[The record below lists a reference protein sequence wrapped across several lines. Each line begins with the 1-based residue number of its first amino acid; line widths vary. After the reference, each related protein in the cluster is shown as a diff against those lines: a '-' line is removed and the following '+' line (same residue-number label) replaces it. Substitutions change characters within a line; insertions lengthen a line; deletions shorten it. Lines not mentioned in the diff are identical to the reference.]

1 MATEQRDVV
10 NGRQRRYLEAGAGR
24 PVVLIHAFPFS
35 ADMWRAQLNRV
46 PDGWRFIALDLPG
59 FGGSSI
65 AGEQPPSMDDYAAD
79 VLDLMDALAIERAV
93 IGGLSMGG
101 YITFALFRKASARF
115 SGMILA
121 DTRPQADTPEGLKG
135 RRALLEL
142 ARTSGVRAVADDLI
156 PKLVGETS
164 RRERPHVVDEVRRLI
179 EASSVDGVTGA
190 IHALMTRQDSTP
202 DLARIC
208 CPTLVI
214 VGREDPV
221 TPVQDAERMHE
232 AISDSRIVVLPRAG
246 HLSNL
251 ETAEEF
257 SGALGDFL
265 AHDF

>member
-1 MATEQRDVV
+1 MAIERRTTV
-10 NGRQRRYLEAGAGR
+10 NGRETRYLEAGAGQ

-35 ADMWRAQLNRV
+35 ADMWRPQLDRT
-46 PDGWRFIALDLPG
+46 PDGWRFITPDLRG
-59 FGGSSI
+59 FGGFPLT
-65 AGEQPPSMDDYAAD
+65 GEQAPTMDDYAAD
-79 VLDLMDALAIERAV
+79 VLELMDALAIERAV

-101 YITFALFRKASARF
+101 YIAFALFRKASARF

-121 DTRPQADTPEGLKG
+121 DTRPQTDTPEGLEG

-179 EASSVDGVTGA
+179 EASDLAGIDGA
-190 IHALMTRQDSTP
+190 IHALMSRQDSTA
-202 DLARIC
+202 DLGRVA

-214 VGREDPV
+214 VGREDLV

-232 AISDSRIVVLPRAG
+232 AISGSRIVVLPRAG

-251 ETAEEF
+251 ETPEEF
-257 SGALGDFL
+257 SRALGDFL